1 MGRIDKLVIKIL
13 SGQSDHNIKFNELC
27 KLLLRFGFSQRIK
40 GSHHI
45 FYMNGVNEIINI
57 QEINKKA
64 KPYQVKQIRELILLY
79 KFKITEDDEI

>member
-79 KFKITEDDEI
+79 KFKITEDNEI

>member
-79 KFKITEDDEI
+79 KFKITEDDEV